1 MSLFLGWEGKW
12 HDLWIITSSEKET
25 RWNNWPQIVK
35 GMGEAPRNPCMP
47 WITNL
52 ISLCTSPHN
61 SDVSVKSLIT
71 HERPW
76 GRETVFSRHIF
87 AFGAGTKA
95 DKDVDEEIVWTRLLT
110 DYRALSWKVYFFLTK
125 CGRGNWK
132 IEITIASNLVQISN
146 GQVSAQSSNNQDSQ
160 KTNRKSPNYPSIIE
174 VCAYSPIYGFGS
186 VCKKQVGS
194 QEVLS

>member
-1 MSLFLGWEGKW
+1 MSIWFKE
-12 HDLWIITSSEKET
+12 IITSSEKET

-52 ISLCTSPHN
+52 ISLCISPHN

-95 DKDVDEEIVWTRLLT
+95 DKDVDEEIVWTRFLT
-110 DYRALSWKVYFFLTK
+110 DYRALGKFIYLFIFDQVN
-125 CGRGNWK
+125 RGNWK
-132 IEITIASNLVQISN
+132 IEITIASNLVQISK

-160 KTNRKSPNYPSIIE
+160 KTNQKSPDYPSITDF
-174 VCAYSPIYGFGS
+174 CAYCPIYGFGLG
-186 VCKKQVGS
+186 CKKQVGS
-194 QEVLS
+194 EEVLS